1 MKMKALLALALLAA
15 LMLVEA
21 TAQERAFIGG
31 RGTSGIT
38 VTSSHTFASSDP
50 RSTINGHGL
59 DADLMAASRFL
70 FQAGLGGSMEDIE
83 QLALT
88 GDYEAW
94 IDEQAAMP
102 MTDVLSKVISINE
115 EEFQYFITQ
124 TDAEGNPNLPEDYF
138 GPWAKHFSYAWW
150 DNVAT
155 APDQLRYKMANAL
168 SQIFVISHN
177 NTDLGNHGEA
187 MGAYYDLLL
196 QRSFGNFRDLLNDVA
211 LSPSMGFFL
220 SHLNNPKTDAARNQK
235 PDENFA
241 REIMQ
246 LFTIGLNE
254 LNLDGSLKLDDRG
267 QAIPTYTNDDIEGMA
282 KVFTG
287 LGGADFNDKIKE
299 EYPNAQ
305 IEFGADLY
313 AIDRTIAMRMYEQEH
328 EPGEKFIVGDF
339 TIPAGQRGL
348 KDIQDALDHLFQH
361 PNVAP
366 FISRQLIQR
375 MVKSNPSPD
384 YIERV
389 ARVFVDNGQGV
400 RGDLLS
406 VIKAILLDQEARS
419 CEFILDPAQG
429 QLREPVLRHT
439 QIIHALPNDS
449 PSGVF
454 WKDPESL
461 FERTKQAPQ
470 TSPTVFNF
478 YSPDFSPGGEIMD
491 LGLVAPEF
499 RILDSETSIGYA
511 NQVFEWTFFELL
523 LFDWEDRTPHVA
535 IVFDDLAE
543 LARTDQEGLIHEV
556 DVLFLHGQMSDMT
569 RNVIRRALELAGPT
583 GRYRERAQFV
593 VYMAMIS
600 PDYTIIK

>member
-1 MKMKALLALALLAA
+1 MTMRTLILLFGLI
-15 LMLVEA
+15 VSGQFV
-21 TAQERAFIGG
+21 AQERAFIGG

-50 RSTINGHGL
+50 QSTINGHGL

-70 FQAGLGGSMEDIE
+70 FQAGMGGSMEDIK
-83 QLALT
+83 QLALS

-102 MTDVLSKVISINE
+102 MTDVLSNVIAINE

-124 TDAEGNPNLPEDYF
+124 TDANGNPNRPEDYF

-150 DNVAT
+150 DNVAK
-155 APDQLRYKMANAL
+155 APDQLRYKVANAL
-168 SQIFVISHN
+168 SQIFVVSHN

-187 MGAYYDLLL
+187 MGAFYDLMLR
-196 QRSFGNFRDLLNDVA
+196 QSFGNFRDLLGDITF
-211 LSPSMGFFL
+211 SPTMGFYL
-220 SHLNNPKTDAARNQK
+220 SHLNNPKTDPAQNQQ

-246 LFTIGLNE
+246 LFTVGLNE
-254 LNLDGSLKLDDRG
+254 LNMDGSLKLDDNG
-267 QAIPTYTNDDIEGMA
+267 DVIPTYNNGDIRGLA

-287 LGGADFNDKIKE
+287 LGGGDLNDKIKML
-299 EYPNAQ
+299 YPDAR
-305 IEFGADLY
+305 IEFGVELY
-313 AIDRTIAMRMYEQEH
+313 GIDRTIPMRMFESEH
-328 EPGEKFIVGDF
+328 EPGRKSIIGDF
-339 TIPAGQRGL
+339 EIPAGQTGQ
-348 KDIQDALDHLFQH
+348 KDIQDALSHLFNH
-361 PNVAP
+361 PNVPP

-389 ARVFVDNGQGV
+389 ANVFADNGEGV
-400 RGDLLS
+400 RGDLLA

-439 QIIHALPNDS
+439 HIIHALPNDS

-478 YSPDFSPGGEIMD
+478 YNPDFAPAGEIAD
-491 LGLVAPEF
+491 EGLVAPEF
-499 RILDSETSIGYA
+499 MIFDSETSIGYA

-523 LFDWEDRTPHVA
+523 MFDWEDRTPHVEV
-535 IVFDDLAE
+535 VFDELAE
-543 LARTDQEGLIHEV
+543 LARTDQEGLIHRI
-556 DVLFLHGQMSDMT
+556 DILFLHGQMSDIT
-569 RNVIRRALELAGPT
+569 RNVIRRALESAGPT

>member
-1 MKMKALLALALLAA
+1 MRILILLIGLFICTELS
-15 LMLVEA
+15 
-21 TAQERAFIGG
+21 AQDRDFIGG
-31 RGTSGIT
+31 RGETGIS
-38 VTSSHTFASSDP
+38 VTASHTFSSTDP
-50 RSTINGHGL
+50 SSTINGHGL

-83 QLALT
+83 RLALA

-94 IDEQAAMP
+94 IDEQAALP
-102 MTDVLSKVISINE
+102 MTDVLSNVIAINE

-124 TDAEGNPNLPEDYF
+124 TDAEGNLNRPESFF

-150 DNVAT
+150 DNVAK
-155 APDQLRYKMANAL
+155 APDQLRYKVANAL
-168 SQIFVISHN
+168 SQIFVVSHN

-196 QRSFGNFRDLLNDVA
+196 RGSFGNFRDLLGDITF
-211 LSPSMGFFL
+211 SPSMGFYL
-220 SHLNNPKTDAARNQK
+220 SHLNNPKADPSRNQE

-254 LNLDGSLKLDDRG
+254 LNMDGSLKLDNSG
-267 QAIPTYTNDDIEGMA
+267 QAIPTYDNSDIRGLA
-282 KVFTG
+282 RVFTG
-287 LGGADFNDKIKE
+287 LGGGDLNDKIKM
-299 EYPNAQ
+299 EYPNAR
-305 IEFGADLY
+305 IEFGIELY
-313 AIDRTIAMRMYEQEH
+313 GIDRTIPMQMYDSEH
-328 EPGEKFIVGDF
+328 EPGEKNIVGDY
-339 TIPAGQRGL
+339 TIPAGQSGL
-348 KDIQDALDHLFQH
+348 QDIQEALDHLFNH
-361 PNVAP
+361 PNVPP

-375 MVKSNPSPD
+375 MVKSNPSPA

-389 ARVFVDNGQGV
+389 ANVFVDNGQGV
-400 RGDLLS
+400 RGDLLA

-429 QLREPVLRHT
+429 QLREPLLRHT
-439 QIIHALPNDS
+439 HIIHALPNDS
-449 PSGVF
+449 PSGNF
-454 WKDPESL
+454 WKDPQSL

-478 YSPDFSPGGEIMD
+478 YNPNFTPAGEISEQ
-491 LGLVAPEF
+491 GLVAPEF
-499 RILDSETSIGYA
+499 GILDSETSIGYA

-523 LFDWEDRTPHVA
+523 LFDWEDRTPHVEV
-535 IVFDDLAE
+535 VFDELE
-543 LARTDQEGLIHEV
+543 QLARMDQEGLIHRV
-556 DVLFLHGQMSDMT
+556 DVLFLHGQMSDVT
-569 RNVIRRALELAGPT
+569 RSVIRRALSAAGPT